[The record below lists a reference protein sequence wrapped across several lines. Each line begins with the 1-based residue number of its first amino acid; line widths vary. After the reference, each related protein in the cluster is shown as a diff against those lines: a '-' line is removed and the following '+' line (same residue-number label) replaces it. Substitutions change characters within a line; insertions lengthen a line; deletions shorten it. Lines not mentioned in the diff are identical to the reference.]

1 MNKAPIQNKKPE
13 DALLINKKK
22 ENPVEKVTPPVQPTP
37 PTQPTPPAKENTGI
51 NLIPNLSKE
60 EVVKETKKKSL
71 NMSAVIS
78 LMVLVVVSILVVGFN
93 IISKIQLNS
102 EKEKLYNYEQRLGSM
117 SYKITGNNEISERIS
132 LYNEIQKEA
141 FSPRTV
147 IEYINGIASK
157 SGNIDI
163 QKFDFGAKLSFEI
176 DGKAYS
182 FEEVSK
188 FWYLLANDSKV
199 ESIELNSVGKTDSDV
214 RFTFEGNLVFTD
226 FISSK

>member
-22 ENPVEKVTPPVQPTP
+22 ETPVEKVTPPTP
-37 PTQPTPPAKENTGI
+37 PVPPVKENAGI

-71 NMSAVIS
+71 NMGAVIS
-78 LMVLVVVSILVVGFN
+78 LMALVVVSILVVGFN

-132 LYNEIQKEA
+132 LYKDIQKGA

-157 SGNIDI
+157 SGDIDI
-163 QKFDFGAKLSFEI
+163 NTFDFGAKLSFEI
-176 DGKAYS
+176 DGRAYS

-188 FWYLLANDSKV
+188 FWYLLSNDSKV
-199 ESIELNSVGKTDSDV
+199 ESIELKSVGKTESDV
-214 RFTFEGNLVFTD
+214 KFTFKGNLVFTD